1 MRQAKAARPR
11 KTRQRDSRVTDRF
24 RYRNFLAPRY
34 WGAWLFIGFMHCIG
48 RLSESGRMR
57 VARWLTPVLMVAV
70 RSRRHVADRN
80 LKLCFPEL
88 SEAEHRNLLKRSFFS
103 YILGML
109 ETARSWV
116 KPMEPMRNNVRWEGL
131 EHLDAAQQQG
141 KGVLLVGGH
150 FTILDMAGALFGL
163 IREYDLIYRKH
174 DNELLNYFMTRSR
187 ERWCSRSIARRDMR
201 GLIRSLREGRIV
213 WYAPDQDYGRKAS
226 TFVPFF
232 NIPTATVTMTT
243 KLAKSS
249 GAAVVPVFFYR
260 DQDPSRYVARFEPAL
275 PIPSGDEDADA
286 RVFNEWLEAKVREQP
301 EQYLWLHKRFKTRPQ
316 GEPSVY

>member
-1 MRQAKAARPR
+1 MRQAKAPRPR
-11 KTRQRDSRVTDRF
+11 KTRQRDSRVTERF
-24 RYRNFLAPRY
+24 RYRDFLTPRY
-34 WGAWLFIGFMHCIG
+34 WGPWLFIGFMHCIG
-48 RLSESGRMR
+48 RLSERGRVR
-57 VARWLTPVLMVAV
+57 VARWLTPILMTLV

-80 LKLCFPEL
+80 LRLCFPDL
-88 SEAEHRNLLKRSFFS
+88 SETEHRQLLKRSFFS

-116 KPMEPMRNNVRWEGL
+116 KPMEPMRDKVRWEGL

-260 DQDPSRYVARFEPAL
+260 DEDPCRYVARFEPAL
-275 PIPSGDEDADA
+275 PIPSDDEDADA

-301 EQYLWLHKRFKTRPQ
+301 EQYLWLHKRFKTRPE